1 MGLLPFLLVPPPNLT
16 SCVSSRISHKHTNGF
31 VCHENSL
38 YRKVEMHFVCL
49 PTLYSPQNELQY
61 TLSLEETDLCEYRA
75 VFSTPLMC
83 PNFWGSVLT
92 PLKEEAKPAVKTDA
106 PSVKIDAPAAVKI
119 DAPLPTVKT
128 DAPAVKTDAPVVKT
142 DAPVVK
148 IDAPAIKTDA
158 PTVKIDAPAVKIDAP
173 SVKIDAPDVK
183 IVKIDAPAVKTDAPT
198 VKIDAPAAES
208 DFPMVEDVDDDEEGV
223 LLKDEL

>member
-1 MGLLPFLLVPPPNLT
+1 VGLLPFLLVPPPNLT

-92 PLKEEAKPAVKTDA
+92 PLKEEAK